1 MMKRQFF
8 LLCAALLLFSA
19 CCASGDHRLPG
30 AEERGRLAAK
40 MVNLSAAVDAYFMDM
55 TTAPQESEDVVLQQA
70 TSHDPRLLAPE
81 FAAYALKVQYQNPY
95 AVVLLCSSD
104 GKAIMEDAGCSARLD
119 RQAPADAPC
128 RFTLRV
134 LPGCEVQ
141 GADPQ

>member
-1 MMKRQFF
+1 M
-8 LLCAALLLFSA
+8 LAVLLLFGGG
-19 CCASGDHRLPG
+19 CASNDNRLPG
-30 AEERGRLAAK
+30 ADERGLLSVR
-40 MVNLSAAVDAYFMDM
+40 MVNLSAAVDAYFMDLP
-55 TTAPQESEDVVLQQA
+55 TAPKESDAVVLRQA

-81 FAAYALKVQYQNPY
+81 FSAYVLKVQYQNPY
-95 AVVLLCSSD
+95 AVVLLCSAD

-119 RQAPADAPC
+119 RQAPADADC

>member
-1 MMKRQFF
+1 MKRQFF

-19 CCASGDHRLPG
+19 CCTSGDNHLPG

-55 TTAPQESEDVVLQQA
+55 TTAPKESDAVVLQQA

-104 GKAIMEDAGCSARLD
+104 GKVNNWWFKSGSLVVIN
-119 RQAPADAPC
+119 
-128 RFTLRV
+128 
-134 LPGCEVQ
+134 EVVQ
-141 GADPQ
+141 LIGRMGLAFFS